1 MNHPAFIL
9 MAAFLIDCSIGDP
22 NYSWHPV
29 RLFGKLISWLEL
41 YVRKNKT
48 DLQKASFLLPL
59 AALAI
64 VISAYFLLH
73 DALGSLGWL
82 LNLYLLYALIA
93 LKDLL
98 EHGKRVELALY
109 ADSLDHARKK
119 VQMMVGRNAATL
131 DAHGVA
137 RATIESMAEN
147 LVDGFIAPV
156 FWFTIATLVSGS
168 ITEGIAAIL
177 GFKVISTLDS
187 MVGYKNEKY
196 RILGSISARLDD
208 VLNFLPARLSI
219 PLISLASHILM
230 QNGPDAWNIGMR
242 DRLNHDSPNSA
253 HAEATVAGA
262 LGLRLGG
269 PAEYHGSV
277 VEKPWIGNGR
287 SAATAEDIQQARKL
301 ILWSGGITIFL
312 AAILL
317 IISTMKY

>member
-1 MNHPAFIL
+1 MNNPAFIL
-9 MAAFLIDCSIGDP
+9 IAALLIDWSIGDP

-29 RLFGKLISWLEL
+29 RSFGKLINRLEL
-41 YVRKNKT
+41 YFRKNKT
-48 DLQKASFLLPL
+48 DLTKASYLLPFISL
-59 AALAI
+59 AV
-64 VISAYFLLH
+64 VIFAYFSVH

-98 EHGKRVELALY
+98 EHAKRVEMALY
-109 ADSLDHARKK
+109 NDSLDQAREK

-131 DAHGVA
+131 DSHGVA
-137 RATIESMAEN
+137 RSAIESMAEN
-147 LVDGFIAPV
+147 LVDGFISPV
-156 FWFTIATLVSGS
+156 FWFTIAALLSGS
-168 ITEGIAAIL
+168 ITEGIAAVL

-187 MVGYKNEKY
+187 MVGYKNNKY
-196 RILGSISARLDD
+196 LILGSISARLDD

-219 PLISLASHILM
+219 PIISLASHLLM
-230 QNGPDAWNIGMR
+230 QNGVNAWEIGLR

-269 PAEYHGSV
+269 PAEYHGSII
-277 VEKPWIGNGR
+277 EKPWLGSGR
-287 SAATAEDIQQARKL
+287 TEATAEDIHLARKL
-301 ILWSGGITIFL
+301 ILWSGGITTCI

-317 IISTMKY
+317 FLSTI